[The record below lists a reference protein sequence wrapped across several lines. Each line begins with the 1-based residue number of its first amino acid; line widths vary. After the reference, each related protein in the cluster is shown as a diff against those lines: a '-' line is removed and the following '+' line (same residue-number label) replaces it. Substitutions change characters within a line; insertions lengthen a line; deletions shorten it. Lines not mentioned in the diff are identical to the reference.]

1 MIYVLGTG
9 YIAQAYARYFII
21 NSIPYRL
28 ISRKEVLYT
37 NPITLA
43 GFLNTAK
50 PELLI
55 NAAGFVTPSV
65 STHEEHKLASI
76 YSNGVFPGFIGELCQ
91 SMNIPWIHVSSG
103 DVFTPSDTHA
113 YTENDKPNNTKDYY
127 NNSKIIG
134 EDLLEKYNTAYICRF
149 RRIFNNK
156 DHPKNYITQA
166 SKQSFAFTEIG
177 SITNI
182 DDGVKASIKLWDN
195 KAPTGTYNIV
205 NTGIVDVRELMSMLV
220 KYKLRVDIPSITSY
234 GKLMLDNS
242 KINSIIPMIDVN
254 ESLQNC
260 IKNWN
265 P

>member
-9 YIAQAYARYFII
+9 YIAQAYAKYFII

-55 NAAGFVTPSV
+55 NAAGFVSPSV

-113 YTENDKPNNTKDYY
+113 YTERDTPNNTKDYY

-182 DDGVKASIKLWDN
+182 DDGVKASIQLWDN

-205 NTGIVDVRELMSMLV
+205 NTGIVDVRELLSILV
-220 KYKLRVDIPSITSY
+220 KHKLRVDIPSITPY

>member
-1 MIYVLGTG
+1 MIYILGTG
-9 YIAQAYARYFII
+9 YIAQAYAKYFII

-55 NAAGFVTPSV
+55 NAAGYIV
-65 STHEEHKLASI
+65 SNASTYEEHKLASI

-103 DVFTPSDTHA
+103 DVFTPSDTCK

-127 NNSKIIG
+127 NNSKIVG
-134 EDLLEKYNTAYICRF
+134 EDLLEKYNTVYICRF

-156 DHPKNYITQA
+156 DHNKNYITQ
-166 SKQSFAFTEIG
+166 SYKQTFAFNEIG

-242 KINSIIPMIDVN
+242 KINNIIPMIEVN
-254 ESLQNC
+254 ESLHNC

>member
-9 YIAQAYARYFII
+9 YIAQAYAKYFII

-55 NAAGFVTPSV
+55 NAAGFVSPSV

-113 YTENDKPNNTKDYY
+113 YTERDTPNNTKDYY

-205 NTGIVDVRELMSMLV
+205 NTGIVDVRELLSILV
-220 KYKLRVDIPSITSY
+220 KHKLRVDIPSITPY